1 MLVESLQEEA
11 RKDPDLVLV
20 SLEGDIVPTHRSVK
34 VYYLFL
40 FFISFGKRMVL
51 YCVYT
56 SA

>member
-51 YCVYT
+51 YCV
-56 SA
+56 